1 VVGGF
6 WLATMLLSGTP
17 SCEPW
22 PVCAES
28 AQTRTLAREVTSLFQ
43 ARERTLAVTDSPQ
56 LFEYSDGYA
65 TRLTIHRWSSYAM
78 LPLFV
83 AQIVI
88 GEELLRN
95 GPEAGGWARHSHK
108 PIALALGALFAA
120 STVTGAL
127 NVMEARRD
135 PAAGA
140 RPTLHTALMMLA
152 DAGMVWTGISA
163 GGAGKP
169 GRGGQVRTT
178 HRKTALISMGITS
191 AGFLMM
197 ILPFRQD

>member
-1 VVGGF
+1 MVGGF
-6 WLATMLLSGTP
+6 WLAMLLLSGTP

-28 AQTRTLAREVTSLFQ
+28 AQTRTFAREVTSSFQ
-43 ARERTLAVTDSPQ
+43 AREQTFAVTDSQ
-56 LFEYSDGYA
+56 ELFAYSDGYA
-65 TRLTIHRWSSYAM
+65 TRLTIHRWSSFAM

-83 AQIVI
+83 AQVVI

-108 PIALALGALFAA
+108 PIALALGGLFAA
-120 STVTGAL
+120 STVTGAW

-169 GRGGQVRTT
+169 GPGGQVRTT
-178 HRKTALISMGITS
+178 HRKTALISMGIAS

-197 ILPFRQD
+197 MPPFRQD

>member
-1 VVGGF
+1 VLGGF
-6 WLATMLLSGTP
+6 WLAMIVLSGTP
-17 SCEPW
+17 ECEPW
-22 PVCAES
+22 PVCAGP
-28 AQTRTLAREVTSLFQ
+28 AQARTLAREVIPSFQ
-43 ARERTLAVTDSPQ
+43 ARERTFEVPGSQQ

-83 AQIVI
+83 AQVLI

-108 PIALALGALFAA
+108 PIALALGGLFAA
-120 STVTGAL
+120 STVTGVM

-152 DAGMVWTGISA
+152 DAGMVWTGVSA

-169 GRGGQVRTT
+169 GPGGQVRTT
-178 HRKTALISMGITS
+178 HRKTALISMGIAT
-191 AGFLMM
+191 AGFVMM
-197 ILPFRQD
+197 IPPFRQD

>member
-1 VVGGF
+1 MVP
-6 WLATMLLSGTP
+6 LP
-17 SCEPW
+17 SSPGDT
-22 PVCAES
+22 
-28 AQTRTLAREVTSLFQ
+28 AQ
-43 ARERTLAVTDSPQ
+43 Q

-88 GEELLRN
+88 GEELLRD
-95 GPEAGGWARHSHK
+95 GDRAAGWAKHTHK
-108 PIALALGALFAA
+108 PIAYALGGLFAA
-120 STVTGAL
+120 STVTGVM

-135 PAAGA
+135 PSAGA
-140 RPTLHTALMMLA
+140 RPTLHTALMVLA
-152 DAGMVWTGISA
+152 DAGMVWTGITA

-169 GRGGQVRTT
+169 GPGGRISTK
-178 HRKTALISMGITS
+178 HRKTALVSIGIAT

-197 ILPFRQD
+197 VPPFRQD

>member
-1 VVGGF
+1 VLGEV
-6 WLATMLLSGTP
+6 WLAMLLLSGSPT
-17 SCEPW
+17 CEPW
-22 PVCAES
+22 PECEDAVA
-28 AQTRTLAREVTSLFQ
+28 TLARV
-43 ARERTLAVTDSPQ
+43 ERSRFERVTLATPAESQQ

-78 LPLFV
+78 LPLFA
-83 AQIVI
+83 AQVVI

-95 GPEAGGWARHSHK
+95 GPSAGSWAKHSHK
-108 PIALALGALFAA
+108 PIALALGGLFAA
-120 STVTGAL
+120 STITGAM

-135 PAAGA
+135 PFAGA

-163 GGAGKP
+163 GGAGQP
-169 GRGGQVRTT
+169 GPGGQVRTT
-178 HRKTALISMGITS
+178 HRKTALVSMGIAT

-197 ILPFRQD
+197 VPPFRRD

>member
-6 WLATMLLSGTP
+6 WLAMMLLSGTP

-22 PVCAES
+22 PACVES
-28 AQTRTLAREVTSLFQ
+28 AQTRTLARKVTSSFH
-43 ARERTLAVTDSPQ
+43 ARERTFALADSQQ

-65 TRLTIHRWSSYAM
+65 TRLAIHRWSSYAM

-83 AQIVI
+83 AQVVI

-95 GPEAGGWARHSHK
+95 GPEAAGWAKHSHK
-108 PIALALGALFAA
+108 PIAIALGGLFAA
-120 STVTGAL
+120 STITGAL

-163 GGAGKP
+163 SGAGKP
-169 GRGGQVRTT
+169 GPGGQVRTT
-178 HRKTALISMGITS
+178 HRKTALISMGIAS

-197 ILPFRQD
+197 IPPFRQD